1 MKTARVVL
9 VLALASIALMVF
21 AADSPLQSYVF
32 KYGGETRVR
41 IVNDDV
47 NTDRLPAGDYL
58 WFRWDGRPYR
68 ITDVR
73 TLAQFD
79 EAYRPVR
86 EAKAESREVKNRRRE
101 LKTRERELR
110 HEQRSLEREIRT
122 ASRRGDAVARY
133 ESDVRTIERKRETL
147 ERDMERLEADLDRRN
162 DRVDS
167 LRAEAER
174 KWMRLLNDAM
184 RSGVAKQD

>member
-1 MKTARVVL
+1 MKTARAVL
-9 VLALASIALMVF
+9 ALALASIAFMVF

-32 KYGGETRVR
+32 KYRGDTRVR
-41 IVNDDV
+41 IINDDV
-47 NTDRLPAGDYL
+47 NTERFPAGDYL

-68 ITDVR
+68 ITDAR
-73 TLAQFD
+73 TLAQLD

-86 EAKAESREVKNRRRE
+86 EAKAESREIKTRRRE

-110 HEQRSLEREIRT
+110 NEQRSLEREIRT
-122 ASRRGDAVARY
+122 ASRRGDEVSRY

-147 ERDMERLEADLDRRN
+147 ERDMERLEADLDRRS

-167 LRAEAER
+167 LRTEAER
-174 KWMRLLNDAM
+174 KWMRLLEDAM
-184 RSGVAKQD
+184 RSGAAKKD